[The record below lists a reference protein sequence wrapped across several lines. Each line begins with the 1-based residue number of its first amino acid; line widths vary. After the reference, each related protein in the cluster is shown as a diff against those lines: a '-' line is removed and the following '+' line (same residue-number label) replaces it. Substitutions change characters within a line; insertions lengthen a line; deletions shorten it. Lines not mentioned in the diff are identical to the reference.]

1 MLCAH
6 AYKRDC
12 VCVGEG
18 EGKVEGGKE
27 REVAGVCVCAVCS
40 FS

>member
-12 VCVGEG
+12 VCVGE
-18 EGKVEGGKE
+18 VEGGKE